1 VAEPPTSD
9 PRTAAMALTIVLS
22 IAYTLYAPPMAARLS
37 KIAAKQLF
45 RDRRLVVS
53 AIGCPKRLIDAVV
66 T

>member
-1 VAEPPTSD
+1 
-9 PRTAAMALTIVLS
+9 
-22 IAYTLYAPPMAARLS
+22 MAARLS